1 MAHWYV
7 ERRHVGSH
15 SVYLRCQIACS
26 IIFLMLFL
34 FGDCAIAQAQD
45 PPSVASSVDPSLN
58 LTDQEIQW
66 LADHPVIRLAPTP
79 DYPPF
84 EFWGDNDQFKGI
96 VSSYLEHFSRKLGVK
111 FEMVRT
117 ETWSDNLRML
127 KSKEIDAVSLLVESA
142 ERPFVA
148 ISKPYISYP
157 ALIVVRKDEPQR
169 RLNLKKM
176 AGRRVAV
183 PKDYTGEYFLRTS
196 HPEIELVVTDGPA
209 EGVRKLSFGEV
220 DAYFGGGS
228 VVSYMAAR
236 EGITG
241 LRIAGVTDFNY
252 NNGLGVRKD
261 WAIFAGIIS
270 KTLDQMTPAEHTA
283 YHERWVTDGFA
294 PKRFYEF
301 RRFWWILGTLLSMV
315 LLGSVVSL
323 IWNRKQAV
331 LIDELESAKSQTD
344 EAIKQL
350 ESARAIAESANEA
363 KSSFVANISHEI
375 RTPMNGVLGMCEL
388 LRQTGLDDQQNE
400 YLEFATGSADNLL
413 ALIDDILDF
422 SKIEAGKLELEES
435 AFSLTKILDE
445 VVGLM
450 QVQARKKGL
459 EIIEERD
466 QRLSKFYFGD
476 SLRIRQILL
485 NLLSNAIKFT
495 ESGNVRLRVSGASS
509 TELNSIEA
517 NLTEG
522 APNNDSSHQIRF
534 EVEDSGVGIDPDKI
548 DQIFLPFEQ
557 ESSQTARRFGG
568 TGLGLAICRTLAE
581 MMGGSAAVKS
591 ELGKGSLF
599 SITVRLEPAKAPP
612 AVPESVTP
620 PVNQVQR
627 VLLAEDGLVN
637 QRVAMGLL
645 AKRGHLVDLV
655 ETGQGALEALAAKQY
670 DVVLMDVQMPGMD
683 GLTAVKK
690 IRELELGTDRHQRV
704 IAMTAHAMTS
714 DRQRF
719 LDAGM
724 DGCLTKPYK
733 PKQLYA
739 AVEEITAVE

>member
-1 MAHWYV
+1 MA
-7 ERRHVGSH
+7 RRHIEVKQIGSCRF
-15 SVYLRCQIACS
+15 SPRCKIACS
-26 IIFLMLFL
+26 NIVVLMLL
-34 FGDCAIAQAQD
+34 LWSGCSIARAQD
-45 PPSVASSVDPSLN
+45 SIDFGSTVDPALN
-58 LTDQEIQW
+58 LTADETQW
-66 LADHPVIRLAPTP
+66 LADHSLIRVAPTP

-84 EFWGDNDQFKGI
+84 EYWGEDNRFKGV
-96 VSSYLEHFSRKLGVK
+96 VSSYLQHFSRKLGVEFK
-111 FEMVRT
+111 VIRT

-127 KSKEIDAVSLLVESA
+127 KSKEIDAVSLIVEST

-157 ALIVVRKDEPQR
+157 ALIVVRKDESQN
-169 RLNLKKM
+169 RLSLKQL

-183 PKDYTGEYFLRTS
+183 PNDYTGEHFLHTS
-196 HPEIELVVTDGPA
+196 HPEIELVETDGPA
-209 EGVRKLSFGEV
+209 DGVRKLSFGEV

-252 NNGLGVRKD
+252 NNGFGVRED

-283 YHERWVTDGFA
+283 YHERWVTDGFE
-294 PKRFYEF
+294 PKRFYES
-301 RRFWWILGTLLSMV
+301 RRFWWTLGALLSMV
-315 LLGSVVSL
+315 LIGSVVSL

-331 LIDELESAKSQTD
+331 LIDELESSKRQTD
-344 EAIKQL
+344 DAITELK
-350 ESARAIAESANEA
+350 SARAVAESANEA

-388 LRQTGLDDQQNE
+388 LRQTELNDKQNE
-400 YLEFATGSADNLL
+400 YLEFATGSAENLL

-435 AFSLTKILDE
+435 TFSLPKIFDE
-445 VVGLM
+445 IVGLM

-459 EIIEERD
+459 KIVEERD
-466 QRLSKFYFGD
+466 PKLSKFYIGD

-485 NLLSNAIKFT
+485 NLISNAIKFT
-495 ESGNVRLRVSGASS
+495 DTGIIRLAVSHDASS
-509 TELNSIEA
+509 HELTKHS
-517 NLTEG
+517 EG
-522 APNNDSSHQIRF
+522 GNDASHLIRF
-534 EVEDSGVGIDPDKI
+534 EVEDSGVGIASDKI
-548 DQIFLPFEQ
+548 AQIFLPFEQ
-557 ESSQTARRFGG
+557 ESTDTSRRFGG

-581 MMGGSAAVKS
+581 MMGGTATVKS

-599 SITVRLEPAKAPP
+599 SITAQLKPTEAPP
-612 AVPESVTP
+612 AAQESVTP
-620 PVNQVQR
+620 PINAVQR

-637 QRVAMGLL
+637 QRVAIDLL
-645 AKRGHLVDLV
+645 EKRGHLVDLV
-655 ETGQGALEALAAKQY
+655 ETGQDALTALDSNQY

-690 IRELELGTDRHQRV
+690 IRESELGTNRHQRV

-714 DRQRF
+714 DKQRF

-724 DGCLTKPYK
+724 DGCLIKPYK

-739 AVEEITAVE
+739 AVENVLVD